1 MICMVKKTAT
11 LDLFV
16 LNLLT
21 SSSLHLNLN
30 LVLVNASCALKYS
43 VYWQIALQL
52 VRQVETNDDAIEP
65 KKAEE
70 IFDETGTATI
80 QKENPVLIESSDS
93 EHSDENSKLDEMD
106 TNPPA
111 DQSLSVDNKSTDM
124 EVV

>member
-1 MICMVKKTAT
+1 M
-11 LDLFV
+11 
-16 LNLLT
+16 
-21 SSSLHLNLN
+21 
-30 LVLVNASCALKYS
+30 
-43 VYWQIALQL
+43 
-52 VRQVETNDDAIEP
+52 RQVETNDDAIEP

>member
-43 VYWQIALQL
+43 VY
-52 VRQVETNDDAIEP
+52 
-65 KKAEE
+65 
-70 IFDETGTATI
+70 
-80 QKENPVLIESSDS
+80 
-93 EHSDENSKLDEMD
+93 
-106 TNPPA
+106 
-111 DQSLSVDNKSTDM
+111 
-124 EVV
+124 